1 MLSIGKNENQVFV
14 SGLPTNV
21 TVEEMSLFFGAIGVI
36 KTDKKSGAGGKK
48 IFIYKDQDGL
58 PTGRASV
65 TYQDPQVAQSAV
77 RQLDHNIFNGS
88 TIEVSMAVVD
98 SVLERRLQKQSVEY
112 LIKWKVT
119 DYLYLLE

>member
-48 IFIYKDQDGL
+48 IFIYKDNDGV
-58 PTGRASV
+58 PTGEATV
-65 TYQDPQVAQSAV
+65 TYHDPHVAQSAIGHFNKK
-77 RQLDHNIFNGS
+77 LFNGNLIRVS
-88 TIEVSMAVVD
+88 TAKPVNN
-98 SVLERRLQKQSVEY
+98 
-112 LIKWKVT
+112 
-119 DYLYLLE
+119 

>member
-1 MLSIGKNENQVFV
+1 MIYV
-14 SGLPTNV
+14 SGLPSNV
-21 TVEEMSLFFGAIGVI
+21 TVEEVTQFFGSIGVI

-48 IFIYKDQDGL
+48 IFIYKDNDGL
-58 PTGRASV
+58 PTGEATV
-65 TYQDPQVAQSAV
+65 TYLDPKVAESAIG
-77 RQLDHNIFNGS
+77 RFHGKDFKGS
-88 TIEVSMAVVD
+88 KIEVSLAVVD